1 MGRTAR
7 RNSEQELF
15 FSRQASRKK
24 NNLCAKC
31 KKEESF
37 DGRWIRCD
45 KCTLWYHTAC
55 VRIQLN
61 DNGEFYGDYYCQL
74 CTGVPDPIVQEF
86 RPSEEDCEPNS
97 RLSPS
102 SSTSSS
108 SGASGPPTKKFKT
121 GSSHPTPTQFP
132 LSPSTSTPMEMEI
145 MKCEMGKNNKHNHNL
160 NHIHHNSNNNNDH
173 GVEETPK
180 KKKCKLQKHESPL
193 RPSNVNVEIHR
204 LFETSKF
211 LIPDKPIS
219 RPYDWPNPVP
229 YSRAVIRMSQ
239 IREFI
244 LTHCP
249 KAAAVGIIDDSQEHK
264 PKSLQIA
271 EDLWKKLD
279 SLEQKYNQHNQV

>member
-24 NNLCAKC
+24 YNLCAKC
-31 KKEESF
+31 KKEESL
-37 DGRWIRCD
+37 DGRWIQCD

-74 CTGVPDPIVQEF
+74 CTGFPDPIVQEI
-86 RPSEEDCEPNS
+86 RPSEEDCELNS

-121 GSSHPTPTQFP
+121 GSSHAKPLQFP
-132 LSPSTSTPMEMEI
+132 LSPSTSTPMETEI
-145 MKCEMGKNNKHNHNL
+145 MK
-160 NHIHHNSNNNNDH
+160 
-173 GVEETPK
+173 
-180 KKKCKLQKHESPL
+180 
-193 RPSNVNVEIHR
+193 
-204 LFETSKF
+204 F
-211 LIPDKPIS
+211 PDKPIS

-249 KAAAVGIIDDSQEHK
+249 KAAAVGIIDDTPEPK